1 MNNFKIRLIVSLL
14 AFPLI
19 YVLLYQKTLSNLL
32 ILIVFL
38 FCIFEWV
45 KIFKKKNAIFFFGL
59 IVLFVFLLSL
69 LRIYNFEEFNLIFL
83 WLIILTWLSDIGGY
97 IFGKLFGGPKLTQI
111 SPNKTWA
118 GAIGSIILS
127 QLAFLIFFLNSDYK
141 FNITIIFVQLFL
153 SIIGQFG
160 DILMSY
166 VKRKNNKKNT
176 SNFIPGH
183 GGFLDRVDGLIWIII
198 LEIFLFNKKKNLHF
212 RVNRKYWKINFTDH
226 LKK

>member
-1 MNNFKIRLIVSLL
+1 MNNFKKRLSVSLL

-45 KIFKKKNAIFFFGL
+45 KIFKRKNAIFFLGI

-127 QLAFLIFFLNSDYK
+127 QFAFLIFFLNSNYK
-141 FNITIIFVQLFL
+141 FNITIIFMQLFL

-166 VKRKNNKKNT
+166 VKRKNNKKDT

-198 LEIFLFNKKKNLHF
+198 FG
-212 RVNRKYWKINFTDH
+212 NFYI
-226 LKK
+226 

>member
-1 MNNFKIRLIVSLL
+1 MNNFKKRLSVSLL

-45 KIFKKKNAIFFFGL
+45 KIFKKKNAIFFLGL

-69 LRIYNFEEFNLIFL
+69 LRIYNFEEFNLTFL
-83 WLIILTWLSDIGGY
+83 WLIVLTWLSDIGGY
-97 IFGKLFGGPKLTQI
+97 IFGKLFSGPKLTQI

-127 QLAFLIFFLNSDYK
+127 QFAFLIFFLNSDYK
-141 FNITIIFVQLFL
+141 FNITIIFMQLFL

-166 VKRKNNKKNT
+166 VKRKNNKKDT

-198 LEIFLFNKKKNLHF
+198 FG
-212 RVNRKYWKINFTDH
+212 NFFI
-226 LKK
+226 

>member
-1 MNNFKIRLIVSLL
+1 MNNFKKRLSVSLL

-45 KIFKKKNAIFFFGL
+45 KIFKRKNAIFFLGL

-127 QLAFLIFFLNSDYK
+127 QFAFLIFFLDSNYK
-141 FNITIIFVQLFL
+141 FNITVIFMQLFL

-166 VKRKNNKKNT
+166 VKRKNNKKDT

-198 LEIFLFNKKKNLHF
+198 IG
-212 RVNRKYWKINFTDH
+212 NFFI
-226 LKK
+226 K

>member
-1 MNNFKIRLIVSLL
+1 MSNFKKRLSVSLL

-45 KIFKKKNAIFFFGL
+45 KIFKRKNAFFFLGL
-59 IVLFVFLLSL
+59 IVLFAFLLSL
-69 LRIYNFEEFNLIFL
+69 LRIYNFEEFNLTFL
-83 WLIILTWLSDIGGY
+83 WLIVLTWLSDIGGY

-111 SPNKTWA
+111 SPNKTWS

-127 QLAFLIFFLNSDYK
+127 QFAFLIFFLNSNYK
-141 FNITIIFVQLFL
+141 FNIIIIFIQLFL

-166 VKRKNNKKNT
+166 VKRKNNKKDT

-198 LEIFLFNKKKNLHF
+198 FG
-212 RVNRKYWKINFTDH
+212 NFFI
-226 LKK
+226 

>member
-1 MNNFKIRLIVSLL
+1 MSNFKKRLIISLI

-19 YVLLYQKTLSNLL
+19 YILLYQKALSNLL
-32 ILIVFL
+32 FLIIFL

-45 KIFKKKNAIFFFGL
+45 KIFKKKNAIFFLGL
-59 IVLFVFLLSL
+59 IILFAFLLSL
-69 LRIYNFEEFNLIFL
+69 LRIYNFEEFNLTFI
-83 WLIILTWLSDIGGY
+83 WLIVLTWLSDIGGY
-97 IFGKLFGGPKLTQI
+97 FFGKLFGGPKLTQI

-118 GAIGSIILS
+118 GVIGSIILS
-127 QLAFLIFFLNSDYK
+127 QFAFLIFFLNSNYK
-141 FNITIIFVQLFL
+141 FNITIIFAQLFL

-166 VKRKNNKKNT
+166 IKRKNNKKDT

-198 LEIFLFNKKKNLHF
+198 FG
-212 RVNRKYWKINFTDH
+212 NFFI
-226 LKK
+226 

>member
-1 MNNFKIRLIVSLL
+1 MSNFKKRLSVSLL

-45 KIFKKKNAIFFFGL
+45 KIFKKKNAIFFLGL

-127 QLAFLIFFLNSDYK
+127 QFAFLIFFLNSDYK
-141 FNITIIFVQLFL
+141 FNITIIFMQLFL

-166 VKRKNNKKNT
+166 VKRKNNKKDT

-198 LEIFLFNKKKNLHF
+198 FG
-212 RVNRKYWKINFTDH
+212 NFFI
-226 LKK
+226 

>member
-1 MNNFKIRLIVSLL
+1 MSNFKKRLIVSLL

-19 YVLLYQKTLSNLL
+19 YILLYQKVLSNLL

-45 KIFKKKNAIFFFGL
+45 KIFKKKNAIFFLGL
-59 IVLFVFLLSL
+59 IVLFAFLLSL
-69 LRIYNFEEFNLIFL
+69 LRIYNFEEFNLTFL

-97 IFGKLFGGPKLTQI
+97 IFGKLFGGSKLTQI

-127 QLAFLIFFLNSDYK
+127 QFAFLIFFLNSNYK
-141 FNITIIFVQLFL
+141 FNIIIIFMQLFL

-166 VKRKNNKKNT
+166 IKRKNNKKDT

-198 LEIFLFNKKKNLHF
+198 FG
-212 RVNRKYWKINFTDH
+212 NFFIS
-226 LKK
+226 

>member
-1 MNNFKIRLIVSLL
+1 MNNFKKRLSVSLL

-19 YVLLYQKTLSNLL
+19 YVLLYQKNLSNLL

-45 KIFKKKNAIFFFGL
+45 KIFNRKNAIFFLGI

-127 QLAFLIFFLNSDYK
+127 QFAFLIFFLNSDYK
-141 FNITIIFVQLFL
+141 FNITIIFMQLFL

-166 VKRKNNKKNT
+166 VKRKNNKKDT

-198 LEIFLFNKKKNLHF
+198 FG
-212 RVNRKYWKINFTDH
+212 NFFI
-226 LKK
+226 

>member
-1 MNNFKIRLIVSLL
+1 MNNFKKRLSVSLL

-45 KIFKKKNAIFFFGL
+45 KIFKKKNAIFFLGL
-59 IVLFVFLLSL
+59 IVLFAFLLSL

-111 SPNKTWA
+111 SPNKTWS
-118 GAIGSIILS
+118 GAIGSIFLS
-127 QLAFLIFFLNSDYK
+127 QFAFLIFFLNTNYK
-141 FNITIIFVQLFL
+141 FNIIIIFIQLFL

-166 VKRKNNKKNT
+166 VKRKNNKKDT

-198 LEIFLFNKKKNLHF
+198 FG
-212 RVNRKYWKINFTDH
+212 NFFI
-226 LKK
+226 

>member
-1 MNNFKIRLIVSLL
+1 MSNFKKRLSVSLL
-14 AFPLI
+14 AFPII
-19 YVLLYQKTLSNLL
+19 YILLYQKALSNLL

-45 KIFKKKNAIFFFGL
+45 KIFKKKTAIFFLGV
-59 IVLFVFLLSL
+59 IVLFIFLLSL
-69 LRIYNFEEFNLIFL
+69 LRIYNFEEFNLTFL

-127 QLAFLIFFLNSDYK
+127 QFAFLIFFLNSNYK
-141 FNITIIFVQLFL
+141 FNIIIFFMQLFL

-166 VKRKNNKKNT
+166 VKRKNNKKDT

-198 LEIFLFNKKKNLHF
+198 FG
-212 RVNRKYWKINFTDH
+212 NFYI
-226 LKK
+226 

>member
-1 MNNFKIRLIVSLL
+1 MSNFKKRLGVSLL

-19 YVLLYQKTLSNLL
+19 YILLYQKALSNLL
-32 ILIVFL
+32 ILIIFL
-38 FCIFEWV
+38 FCFFEWV
-45 KIFKKKNAIFFFGL
+45 KIFKKKNVIFFIGL
-59 IVLFVFLLSL
+59 IVLFFFLLSL
-69 LRIYNFEEFNLIFL
+69 IRIYNFEEFNLTFL

-118 GAIGSIILS
+118 GAIGSIFLS
-127 QLAFLIFFLNSDYK
+127 QFAFLIFFLNSSYK
-141 FNITIIFVQLFL
+141 FNITIIVMQLFL

-166 VKRKNNKKNT
+166 VKRKNNKKDT

-183 GGFLDRVDGLIWIII
+183 GGFLDRVDGLIWVII
-198 LEIFLFNKKKNLHF
+198 FG
-212 RVNRKYWKINFTDH
+212 NFFI
-226 LKK
+226 

>member
-1 MNNFKIRLIVSLL
+1 MNNFKKRLSVSLL
-14 AFPLI
+14 AFPII

-45 KIFKKKNAIFFFGL
+45 KIFKRKNAIFFLGL

-69 LRIYNFEEFNLIFL
+69 LRIYNFEEFNLTFL
-83 WLIILTWLSDIGGY
+83 WLIVLTWLSDIGGY

-111 SPNKTWA
+111 SPNKTMA

-127 QLAFLIFFLNSDYK
+127 QFAFLIFFLNSNYK
-141 FNITIIFVQLFL
+141 FNIIIIVMQLFL

-166 VKRKNNKKNT
+166 VKRKNNKKDT

-198 LEIFLFNKKKNLHF
+198 FG
-212 RVNRKYWKINFTDH
+212 NFFI
-226 LKK
+226 

>member
-1 MNNFKIRLIVSLL
+1 MSNFKKRLIVSLL

-19 YVLLYQKTLSNLL
+19 YILLYQKVLSNLL

-45 KIFKKKNAIFFFGL
+45 KIFKKKNAIFFLGL
-59 IVLFVFLLSL
+59 IVLFAFLLSL
-69 LRIYNFEEFNLIFL
+69 LRIYNFEEFNLTFL

-127 QLAFLIFFLNSDYK
+127 QFAFLIFFLNSNYK
-141 FNITIIFVQLFL
+141 FNITIIFMQLFL

-166 VKRKNNKKNT
+166 VKRKNNKKDT

-198 LEIFLFNKKKNLHF
+198 FG
-212 RVNRKYWKINFTDH
+212 NFFI
-226 LKK
+226 